1 MDNFDQLDRF
11 VTNNTTLIKHI
22 IVFVVSTFLIL
33 LVCVLAYS
41 MILGTKTMNEQRVAA
56 EKEKETL
63 QERVGELRALQA
75 IEQKRREELAKQI
88 PPKD

>member
-1 MDNFDQLDRF
+1 MDNFDQLDHF

-33 LVCVLAYS
+33 LVCILAYS
-41 MILGTKTMNEQRVAA
+41 LVLGIKTMNEERATAA
-56 EKEKETL
+56 REAEVL
-63 QERVGELRALQA
+63 QERIGELRTLQR
-75 IEQKRREELAKQI
+75 IEQKRREELARQI